1 MPKAKEIN
9 EDKIKQEFLLIK
21 ANNPHKTLFPNNK
34 NGGAG
39 NTLETLLKV
48 KENNKKD
55 ADYENFVF
63 KITK

>member
-1 MPKAKEIN
+1 MPKTKELN

-39 NTLETLLKV
+39 NTLET
-48 KENNKKD
+48 
-55 ADYENFVF
+55 
-63 KITK
+63 